1 MASLRY
7 LYFKPVTIT
16 TFVKSLTAPE
26 CLVWAKLGFYVIS
39 GTGFSGSY
47 ESAELKLDRGWEGIG
62 IDQEVD
68 EYKTES
74 KV

>member
-1 MASLRY
+1 M
-7 LYFKPVTIT
+7 
-16 TFVKSLTAPE
+16 APE
-26 CLVWAKLGFYVIS
+26 GLAWARSKVLWKQCFS
-39 GTGFSGSY
+39 GTMIGVFLD
-47 ESAELKLDRGWEGIG
+47 ESKELKLDRRWEGTG

>member
-1 MASLRY
+1 MIGVFLD
-7 LYFKPVTIT
+7 
-16 TFVKSLTAPE
+16 
-26 CLVWAKLGFYVIS
+26 
-39 GTGFSGSY
+39 
-47 ESAELKLDRGWEGIG
+47 ESAELKLDRRWEGTG